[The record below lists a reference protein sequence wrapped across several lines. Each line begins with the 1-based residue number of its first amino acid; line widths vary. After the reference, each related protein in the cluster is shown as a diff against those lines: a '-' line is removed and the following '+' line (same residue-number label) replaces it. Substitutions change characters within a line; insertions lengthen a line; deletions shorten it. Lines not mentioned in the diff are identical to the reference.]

1 MKKNLAPIAIAALAA
16 FLLPSCE
23 TVDKDA
29 PARAA
34 MAAAIAAEPRGDFYI
49 GRRMHKEDYKMWG
62 WVREPGMPWKTA
74 RLVMMNEQK
83 TLAPDRAGGK
93 LGTDNNHE
101 YRLRGRFS
109 GDTVYEPASDSF
121 YPEFILESYELL
133 SANPPLIY
141 TVKRQEDPKVRII
154 QPPPY

>member
-1 MKKNLAPIAIAALAA
+1 MKKTIAPIALAALSA
-16 FLLPSCE
+16 FLLASCE
-23 TVDKDA
+23 TVDKGA

-34 MAAAIAAEPRGDFYI
+34 MAAAIAAEPRGDHFI
-49 GRRMHKEDYKMWG
+49 GRRMYKEDYKMWG
-62 WVREPGMPWKTA
+62 WVREPGTPWKSA

-109 GDTVYEPASDSF
+109 GDTVYEPASDRF

-141 TVKRQEDPKVRII
+141 VVKRQEDPKVRII
-154 QPPPY
+154 LPPPH